1 MTGSRAAQRYAKAIL
16 SLAKDKNVAK
26 EVNEDMDLIA
36 RTVKASSELRAVL
49 KSPVVKESAKMNSLK
64 EIFKD
69 VNPVTFGLFGVLAE
83 NNRLEL
89 LNLVSSRYNEL
100 YNSMMGIQ
108 VAKVTTAVPLTPAL
122 EAKVQAKVKELTGNE
137 AEIKNT
143 VDAGIIGGFIL
154 RVGDLQY
161 NASVAS
167 QLNSIKRELQNNTYV
182 SKI

>member
-1 MTGSRAAQRYAKAIL
+1 MTGSRAAQRYAKAVL
-16 SLAKDKNVAK
+16 GMAKDRNVAK
-26 EVNEDMDLIA
+26 EVHEDMNLIVQ
-36 RTVKASSELRAVL
+36 TIKSSNELRAVL
-49 KSPVVKESAKMNSLK
+49 KSPVVKESAKISSLK
-64 EIFKD
+64 AIFKD
-69 VNPVTFGLFGVLAE
+69 VNPVTLGLFGILGD

-89 LNLVSSRYNEL
+89 LTLVASRYDEL

-108 VAKVTTAVPLTPAL
+108 VAKVTTAVPLTPQL
-122 EAKVQAKVKELTGNE
+122 ETKIQAKVKELTGNE

-143 VDAGIIGGFIL
+143 IDASIIGGFIL

-167 QLNSIKRELQNNTYV
+167 QLTSIKRELQNNTYV